1 MNNKGFPREFLW
13 GGAIAANQAEGAWDI
28 DGKGPSI
35 ADIEIL
41 PEEYSRQGV
50 LGFNHSKQDII
61 DAIEDK
67 EGYYPRRFGIDF
79 YHTYKDDLA
88 LMQEMGFKC
97 FRTSFNWPRI
107 FPKGD
112 EESPKEKGLTYY
124 DSLINE
130 MVNNGMKPV
139 MTMSHYE
146 MPTHLVTEFK
156 GWYSREVIDYFVN
169 YAKVLLD
176 RYHDKVEHWIVINQI
191 NSMGGWGEFGSL
203 GMVNDQFENFE
214 NDKYQALHHQ
224 FVASSMI
231 AKYAHEKYP
240 NVKIGMMLGDDTRY
254 PASCK
259 PEDVFATTQ
268 YHQMNQYFYCD
279 VLIRGEYPG
288 YAKRYFAENDIKI
301 DITETDLDIIKNNHV
316 DFLSISYYYTRLVS
330 KQDKELVE
338 NPYLEKSLW
347 GWAIDPTGL
356 RNALNQY
363 WDRYRLPMF
372 IAENGLG
379 AIDELIDGQVN
390 DDYRI
395 AYLSSNIKSL
405 KEAIKDGVNVFG
417 YASWGPIDII
427 SCSQGEMSKRYG
439 FIYVDLDDRGNG
451 SRKRIKKKSFY
462 WYKKVIESNGEI
474 L

>member
-88 LMQEMGFKC
+88 LMKEMGFKC

-112 EESPKEKGLTYY
+112 EESPNEKGLTYY

-288 YAKRYFAENDIKI
+288 YAKRYFTENDIKI

-395 AYLSSNIKSL
+395 AYLSANIKSL